1 VADFLTNRE
10 LNRALLARQML
21 LRRVEMPVEEAV
33 ERLVGLQAQVPNHP
47 YFALWSRLQDFNPE
61 ELSTLIGDRKAVRTA
76 VLRTTIHLVTAR
88 DALALCPLTAAVME
102 RTLRSTPFGKGTVG
116 LDLDDVVAKG
126 REALE
131 EKPLTLSQLGKALQE
146 QWPDREAINLARSV
160 HYRAP
165 LVQIPPRG
173 LWGQSMQATWTTL
186 ESWLGREVDTA
197 PSVDGVLLRYL
208 AAFGPAS
215 PADAR
220 TWSGLTGLG
229 EAFERLRPRLLT
241 FRDENG
247 RELFDLPDAPRP
259 DADTPA
265 PVRYLPEY
273 DNLFLSHADR
283 QRIARDED
291 RRRFATVNGVGPNA
305 FSLDGFLQGTWRI
318 RRQGDTATLLIE
330 PLNAV
335 SKAER
340 RALEKEGEALLA
352 FAAAGAAQRSVEFV
366 SN

>member
-1 VADFLTNRE
+1 
-10 LNRALLARQML
+10 
-21 LRRVEMPVEEAV
+21 
-33 ERLVGLQAQVPNHP
+33 VPNHP

-76 VLRTTIHLVTAR
+76 VMRTTIHLVTAR
-88 DALALCPLTAAVME
+88 DALALCPLTAPVME

-116 LDLDDVVAKG
+116 LDLDEVVVAG
-126 REALE
+126 RAVLE
-131 EKPLTLSQLGKALQE
+131 EKPRTLTELGRLLQAR
-146 QWPDREAINLARSV
+146 WPDREAINLARSV

-173 LWGQSMQATWTTL
+173 LWGRSMQATWTTL
-186 ESWLGREVDTA
+186 ESWLGREVEKA
-197 PSVDGVLLRYL
+197 PSIDAAVLRYL

-229 EAFERLRPRLLT
+229 EVFERLRPQLRV
-241 FRDENG
+241 FRDERN
-247 RELFDLPDAPRP
+247 RELFDLPGAPRP

-352 FAAAGAAQRSVEFV
+352 FAAADTAQRSVEFV

>member
-1 VADFLTNRE
+1 MTDVLTNRE

-21 LRRVEMPVEEAV
+21 LQRHVMPVAEAV

-61 ELSTLIGDRKAVRTA
+61 DLSTLINERTAVRTA
-76 VLRTTIHLVTAR
+76 VMRTTIHLVTAR
-88 DALALCPLTAAVME
+88 DALTLCPMTSPVME

-131 EKPLTLSQLGKALQE
+131 EKPRTLTELGRLLQAH
-146 QWPDREAINLARSV
+146 WPDREAINLARSV

-173 LWGQSMQATWTTL
+173 LWGRSMQATWTTL
-186 ESWLGREVDTA
+186 ESWLGREVEKTPQIDA
-197 PSVDGVLLRYL
+197 AVLRYL

-215 PADAR
+215 AADAR

-229 EAFERLRPRLLT
+229 EVFERLRPQLRT
-241 FRDENG
+241 FRDEKG
-247 RELFDLPDAPRP
+247 RELFDLPGAPRP

-265 PVRYLPEY
+265 PVRFLPEY
-273 DNLFLSHADR
+273 DNVFLSHADR
-283 QRIARDED
+283 QRIVRDED
-291 RRRFATVNGVGPNA
+291 RKRFATVNGVGPNA
-305 FSLDGFLQGTWRI
+305 FSVDGFLAGSWRLV
-318 RRQGDTATLLIE
+318 RAGSRATLAIQ
-330 PLNAV
+330 PLNSV
-335 SKAER
+335 SRAER
-340 RALEKEGEALLA
+340 AALEAEGEALLA
-352 FAAAGAAQRSVEFV
+352 FASGDAEERRVAFRPV
-366 SN
+366 